1 VTRKWT
7 AAVVCISLS
16 LALPAA
22 GRAAGS
28 LALDADVGL
37 GGAYLR
43 VVDVEAA
50 DPRLEDV
57 QGRES
62 LGTKVAYDNPYLHLE
77 VTYRVTAVQLRSH
90 PELDYID
97 QAVHLRLDADRWL
110 RRLTGSGRL
119 TVISNLVV
127 NPSLP
132 PIDTPASQIPNSPS
146 TTPAAGTSGTAD
158 RLGSDLLTAGNLVNI
173 REDRS
178 GYAFTYGLI
187 YEDELSPF
195 SGYRVG
201 WNVKDNRYNSDVVP
215 DSATL
220 GMTGEYYSQ
229 VRSGRAGVGVSHGRV
244 VRGPNKNLK
253 TYGLDASL
261 SQSRYRSGW
270 RLAPGVTYRTDRKTY
285 GASAAAEGFLRRR
298 VLSYSAN
305 YSTKYSVVTLGEVA
319 ISRVHFAGFGVRPT
333 QVTKYPRRANVS
345 AAISNRT
352 RQYSFL
358 AQQAAQLTPTVFASI
373 GYERAKLRWRE
384 EDTGNVRHRYGDTVL
399 LALNWQFE

>member
-28 LALDADVGL
+28 LALDLDAGL

-62 LGTKVAYDNPYLHLE
+62 LATTLAFDNPFLHLE
-77 VTYRVTAVQLRSH
+77 VNYRVTAVQLRSH

-97 QAVHLRLDADRWL
+97 QHVNLRLDADRWL
-110 RRLTGSGRL
+110 RRLTGNGRL
-119 TVISNLVV
+119 TIISNLIV

-132 PIDTPASQIPNSPS
+132 PIDTGATPIPNSPAA
-146 TTPAAGTSGTAD
+146 TPVEGTSGAAD
-158 RLGSDLLTAGNLVNI
+158 RLRSDLLTAGNLVNI

-178 GYAFTYGLI
+178 GYAYNYGLI
-187 YEDELSPF
+187 YEDELGPF

-201 WNVKDNRYNSDVVP
+201 WNVTDNRYNSDVVP

-220 GMTGEYYSQ
+220 RASGEYFSQ
-229 VRSGRAGVGVSHGRV
+229 VRSGRASVGVSHSRV
-244 VRGPNKNLK
+244 VRGPNKELK
-253 TYGLDASL
+253 TYGIQGALA
-261 SQSRYRSGW
+261 QGRYRSGW
-270 RLAPGVTYRTDRKTY
+270 RLAPGVTYRSDRKAY
-285 GASAAAEGFLRRR
+285 GASLDSGAFLRRPL
-298 VLSYSAN
+298 LSYSAS
-305 YSTKYSVVTLGEVA
+305 YGTEYAVVTVGDVA
-319 ISRVHFAGFGVRPT
+319 ISRVHRAGFGIRPT

-345 AAISNRT
+345 AAISTRT

-358 AQQAAQLTPTVFASI
+358 AEQAAQLTPTVLASI

-384 EDTGNVRHRYGDTVL
+384 EGTDTVRHRYGDTVL
-399 LALNWQFE
+399 LAVNWQFQ